1 MGVNLVLTMKKLTYT
16 EIQGI
21 FERLFFSPIIGVKPI
36 GKEYKVMFSKLSEER
51 VLALH
56 NLAQSCKRLENSYNK
71 CVNKFHWWLEHAT
84 QYNNYRGSFIQT
96 ITYYYPIIKK
106 DSLET
111 TRVLFQESHSNAL
124 KECNT
129 KKPFRWIC
137 SSEMIEVQGIKLTK
151 GLFYLGDYFKIPKSC
166 KMIKAFDCRC
176 RDPLGKIGHHE
187 HLAYN
192 RNYKSFNLY
201 GTVIHED
208 LPVSKEPL
216 KIVPFSSYL
225 DMHPTHRYEYLEWL
239 AGHRRI
245 SEISS
250 ETFLFYLFGLQLRMF
265 VDNTT
270 TEKDRLE
277 IVNCSVDLYNQ
288 CQDENVYCQEL
299 VTFIDAAISKFF
311 VNKLEELVPKDILP
325 HLVLCREA
333 LILSP
338 YNSNKNG
345 SIMENICRNIF
356 CILNYDDSI
365 PKQLLTDSFY
375 VQFAD
380 IVESEM
386 SYDDWEDIQN
396 IIKEPE
402 SFSHYQLYCINT
414 PQDYSMLLYDFIFN
428 VQLFPVIYSLNRFN
442 QCINNCFKRIVNR
455 IGEYNILVSEL
466 PSQATSSLSLF
477 DTDFQ
482 NIHTK
487 VHRIIT
493 EGEEFATIE
502 KETGA
507 TEYTIDKAATANK
520 LQVSLND
527 ERLTKVEK
535 QTKQAQELLSDIF
548 EENDEGTD
556 STNQNNNVLLDI
568 LKFLL
573 TKESWTR
580 KEVEILCQKHHLM
593 IGSVLEQINDFS
605 YGKVEDAVIED
616 DGDTI
621 YVMTDYKDKLI

>member
-71 CVNKFHWWLEHAT
+71 SVNKFHWWLEHAT
-84 QYNNYRGSFIQT
+84 QYNNYRGSFIQI

-151 GLFYLGDYFKIPKSC
+151 GLFYLGNYFKIPQSYK
-166 KMIKAFDCRC
+166 KIKGFNHMHREYC
-176 RDPLGKIGHHE
+176 E
-187 HLAYN
+187 YN
-192 RNYKSFNLY
+192 RNYKLSKLY
-201 GTVIHED
+201 GTVIHDD
-208 LPVSKEPL
+208 LPISKETL

-239 AGHRRI
+239 SGHKRI

-250 ETFLFYLFGLQLRMF
+250 ETFLFYLLGLQLRMF

-277 IVNCSVDLYNQ
+277 IINYSVDLYNQ
-288 CQDENVYCQEL
+288 CQEDNVYCLEL
-299 VTFIDAAISKFF
+299 VAFIDASVSKYF
-311 VNKLEELVPKDILP
+311 VNRLEELVPKDLLP
-325 HLVLCREA
+325 HLALCREA

-338 YNSNKNG
+338 YNSNNNG
-345 SIMENICRNIF
+345 SIMENICRNIM
-356 CILNYDDSI
+356 CILNYNDSI

-375 VQFAD
+375 AQFAVM
-380 IVESEM
+380 VESELIKM
-386 SYDDWEDIQN
+386 SYKRNW
-396 IIKEPE
+396 KELQKVITKPK
-402 SFSHYQLYCINT
+402 SFNHYELYCINS
-414 PQDYSMLLYDFIFN
+414 PQDYSLLLYDYIFSF
-428 VQLFPVIYSLNRFN
+428 QLFPNIYSLGFFN
-442 QCINNCFKRIVNR
+442 QCIDNCFKRIVKR
-455 IGEYNILVSEL
+455 IGEYYILASEL

-548 EENDEGTD
+548 DENNEGTD
-556 STNQNNNVLLDI
+556 SASQKNNVLLDI
-568 LKFLL
+568 LKTLL

-580 KEVEILCQKHHLM
+580 KDVEILCQKHHLM
-593 IGSVLEQINDFS
+593 IGSVLERINDYS
-605 YGKVEDAVIED
+605 YSRIEDAVIED

-621 YVMTDYKDKLI
+621 YVMTGYKDKLI

>member
-1 MGVNLVLTMKKLTYT
+1 MKELTYT
-16 EIQGI
+16 DIQGI
-21 FERLFFSPIIGVKPI
+21 FERLFFSPIIGVQPI

-51 VLALH
+51 VLGLH
-56 NLAQSCKRLENSYNK
+56 NLAQSCKRLENSYYKSANQ
-71 CVNKFHWWLEHAT
+71 FHWWLEHAT
-84 QYNNYRGSFIQT
+84 QYYNYRGSFIQ
-96 ITYYYPIIKK
+96 IISYYYPKK
-106 DSLET
+106 DSSET
-111 TRVLFQESHSNAL
+111 TGKSFQERHSKAL

-137 SSEMIEVQGIKLTK
+137 ASEVIEIHGLELTK
-151 GLFYLGDYFKIPKSC
+151 GLFYVGDYFKIPQSYK
-166 KMIKAFDCRC
+166 KIKAFNPRH
-176 RDPLGKIGHHE
+176 RE
-187 HLAYN
+187 YWEYN
-192 RNYKSFNLY
+192 RNYKLSKLY

-216 KIVPFSSYL
+216 KIVPFSGYL

-239 AGHRRI
+239 TGHKRI

-250 ETFLFYLFGLQLRMF
+250 ETFLFYLLGLQLRMF
-265 VDNTT
+265 IDDTA

-277 IVNCSVDLYNQ
+277 IINCSVDLYNQ
-288 CQDENVYCQEL
+288 CQEDNVYCLEL
-299 VTFIDAAISKFF
+299 VTFIDASVSKYF
-311 VNKLEELVPKDILP
+311 VNRLEELVPKDLLP
-325 HLVLCREA
+325 HLALCREA

-338 YNSNKNG
+338 FNSNKNG
-345 SIMENICRNIF
+345 SIMENICRNIM
-356 CILNYDDSI
+356 CILNYNDSI

-375 VQFAD
+375 AQFAD
-380 IVESEM
+380 MVESELLKM
-386 SYDDWEDIQN
+386 SYKNNW
-396 IIKEPE
+396 KELQKVITKPK
-402 SFSHYQLYCINT
+402 SFNHYELYCINS
-414 PQDYSMLLYDFIFN
+414 PQDYSLLLYDYIFSF
-428 VQLFPVIYSLNRFN
+428 QLFPNIYSLGFFN

-455 IGEYNILVSEL
+455 ISEYNILASEL

-477 DTDFQ
+477 DADFQ

-502 KETGA
+502 KETGT
-507 TEYTIDKAATANK
+507 TEYTIDKAATTNK

-556 STNQNNNVLLDI
+556 STSQKNNVLLDI
-568 LKFLL
+568 LKILL
-573 TKESWTR
+573 TKESWKR
-580 KEVEILCQKHHLM
+580 DDVEIICQERHLM
-593 IGSVLEQINDFS
+593 IGSVLEQINDYS
-605 YGKVEDAVIED
+605 YNRIEDAVIED

-621 YVMTDYKDKLI
+621 YVMTEYKDKLI

>member
-1 MGVNLVLTMKKLTYT
+1 MGYYLVLTMKRLTYT
-16 EIQGI
+16 DIQGI
-21 FERLFFSPIIGVKPI
+21 FERLFFSSTIGAQPL

-56 NLAQSCKRLENSYNK
+56 NLAQSCKRLENSYLK
-71 CVNKFHWWLEHAT
+71 SANKFHWWLEHAT
-84 QYNNYRGSFIQT
+84 QYNYDRGSFIQ
-96 ITYYYPIIKK
+96 IISYYYPKK
-106 DSLET
+106 DSSVIT
-111 TRVLFQESHSNAL
+111 AKSFQERHSKAL

-137 SSEMIEVQGIKLTK
+137 ASEMIDVHGLKLK
-151 GLFYLGDYFKIPKSC
+151 RGLFYIGDYFKIPQSYK
-166 KMIKAFDCRC
+166 KIKAFNPRQ
-176 RDPLGKIGHHE
+176 RE
-187 HLAYN
+187 YMEYN
-192 RNYKSFNLY
+192 RNYKLSKLY
-201 GTVIHED
+201 GTVVHED
-208 LPVSKEPL
+208 LPVSKETL

-225 DMHPTHRYEYLEWL
+225 DMHPTHRFEYLEWL

-250 ETFLFYLFGLQLRMF
+250 ETFLFYLLGLQLRMF
-265 VDNTT
+265 IDDTT

-277 IVNCSVDLYNQ
+277 IINCSVDLYIQ
-288 CQDENVYCQEL
+288 CREENVYCLEL
-299 VTFIDAAISKFF
+299 VDFIDAAVSKFF
-311 VNKLEELVPKDILP
+311 VNRLEELVPKDLLP
-325 HLVLCREA
+325 YLALCREA

-345 SIMENICRNIF
+345 SIMENICRNIM
-356 CILNYDDSI
+356 CILNYNDSI

-375 VQFAD
+375 AQFAVM
-380 IVESEM
+380 VESELIKM
-386 SYDDWEDIQN
+386 SYKKNW
-396 IIKEPE
+396 KELQKVITKPK
-402 SFSHYQLYCINT
+402 SFNHYELYCINS
-414 PQDYSMLLYDFIFN
+414 PQDYSLFLYDYIFSF
-428 VQLFPVIYSLNRFN
+428 QLFPNIYSLGFFNR
-442 QCINNCFKRIVNR
+442 CINNCFKRIVNR
-455 IGEYNILVSEL
+455 IDDYTILVSEL
-466 PSQATSSLSLF
+466 PSEVSSSISLF

-493 EGEEFATIE
+493 EGDESATIE

-548 EENDEGTD
+548 EENEEGTD
-556 STNQNNNVLLDI
+556 STSQKNNVLLDI
-568 LKFLL
+568 LKIIL
-573 TKESWTR
+573 TKESWKR
-580 KEVEILCQKHHLM
+580 DDVEIICQERHLM
-593 IGSVLEQINDFS
+593 IGSVLEQIND
-605 YGKVEDAVIED
+605 YALEKVDDIIIED
-616 DGDTI
+616 DGDNI

>member
-21 FERLFFSPIIGVKPI
+21 FERLFFSPIIGVQPI
-36 GKEYKVMFSKLSEER
+36 GKEYKDMFSKLSEER
-51 VLALH
+51 VLGLH

-166 KMIKAFDCRC
+166 KMIKAFDCRY

-455 IGEYNILVSEL
+455 ISEYNILVSEL

>member
-1 MGVNLVLTMKKLTYT
+1 MKELTYT
-16 EIQGI
+16 DIQGI
-21 FERLFFSPIIGVKPI
+21 FERLFFSPIIGVQPI

-51 VLALH
+51 VLGLH

-71 CVNKFHWWLEHAT
+71 SANQFHWWLEHAT
-84 QYNNYRGSFIQT
+84 QYYNYRGSFLQI
-96 ITYYYPIIKK
+96 ISYYYPKK
-106 DSLET
+106 DSSET
-111 TRVLFQESHSNAL
+111 TGKSFQERHSKAL

-137 SSEMIEVQGIKLTK
+137 ASEVIEIHGLELTK
-151 GLFYLGDYFKIPKSC
+151 GLFYVGDYFKIPQSYK
-166 KMIKAFDCRC
+166 KIKAFNPRH
-176 RDPLGKIGHHE
+176 RE
-187 HLAYN
+187 YWEYN
-192 RNYKSFNLY
+192 RNYKLSKLY

-216 KIVPFSSYL
+216 KIVPFSGYL

-239 AGHRRI
+239 TGHKRI

-250 ETFLFYLFGLQLRMF
+250 ETFLFYLLGLQLRMF
-265 VDNTT
+265 IDDTA

-277 IVNCSVDLYNQ
+277 IINCSVDLYNQ
-288 CQDENVYCQEL
+288 CQEDNVYCLEL
-299 VTFIDAAISKFF
+299 VAFIDASVSKYF
-311 VNKLEELVPKDILP
+311 VNRLEELVPKDLLP
-325 HLVLCREA
+325 HLALCREA

-338 YNSNKNG
+338 YNSNNG
-345 SIMENICRNIF
+345 SIMENICRNIM
-356 CILNYDDSI
+356 CILNYNDSI

-375 VQFAD
+375 AQFAVM
-380 IVESEM
+380 VESELIKM
-386 SYDDWEDIQN
+386 SYKRNW
-396 IIKEPE
+396 KELQKVITKPK
-402 SFSHYQLYCINT
+402 SFNHYELYCINS
-414 PQDYSMLLYDFIFN
+414 PQDYSLLLYDYIFSF
-428 VQLFPVIYSLNRFN
+428 QLFPNIYSLGFFN
-442 QCINNCFKRIVNR
+442 QCINNCFKRIVKR

-493 EGEEFATIE
+493 EGEEFVTIE

-507 TEYTIDKAATANK
+507 TEYTIDKVATANK

-556 STNQNNNVLLDI
+556 STSQKNNVLLDI
-568 LKFLL
+568 LKILL
-573 TKESWTR
+573 TKESWKR
-580 KEVEILCQKHHLM
+580 DDVEIICQERHLM
-593 IGSVLEQINDFS
+593 IGSVLEQINDYS
-605 YGKVEDAVIED
+605 YNRIEDAVIED

-621 YVMTDYKDKLI
+621 YVMTEYKDKLI

>member
-1 MGVNLVLTMKKLTYT
+1 MKELTYT
-16 EIQGI
+16 DIQGI
-21 FERLFFSPIIGVKPI
+21 FERLFFSPIIGVQPI

-51 VLALH
+51 VLGLH
-56 NLAQSCKRLENSYNK
+56 NLAQSCKRLENSYNESA
-71 CVNKFHWWLEHAT
+71 NQFHWWLEHAT
-84 QYNNYRGSFIQT
+84 QYYNYRGSFLQI
-96 ITYYYPIIKK
+96 ISYYYPKK
-106 DSLET
+106 DSSET
-111 TRVLFQESHSNAL
+111 TGKSFQERHSKAL

-137 SSEMIEVQGIKLTK
+137 ASEVIEIHGLELTK
-151 GLFYLGDYFKIPKSC
+151 GLFYVGDYFKIPQSYK
-166 KMIKAFDCRC
+166 KIKAFNPRH
-176 RDPLGKIGHHE
+176 RE
-187 HLAYN
+187 YWEYN
-192 RNYKSFNLY
+192 RNYKLSKLY

-216 KIVPFSSYL
+216 KIVPFSGYL

-239 AGHRRI
+239 TGHKRI

-250 ETFLFYLFGLQLRMF
+250 ETFLFYLLGLQLRMF
-265 VDNTT
+265 IDDTA

-277 IVNCSVDLYNQ
+277 IINCSVDLYNQ
-288 CQDENVYCQEL
+288 CQEDNVYCLEL
-299 VTFIDAAISKFF
+299 VAFIDASVSKYF
-311 VNKLEELVPKDILP
+311 VNRLEELVPKDLLP
-325 HLVLCREA
+325 HLALCREA

-338 YNSNKNG
+338 YNSNNG
-345 SIMENICRNIF
+345 SIMENICRNIM
-356 CILNYDDSI
+356 CILNYNDSI

-375 VQFAD
+375 AQFAVM
-380 IVESEM
+380 VESELIKM
-386 SYDDWEDIQN
+386 SYKRNW
-396 IIKEPE
+396 KELQKVITKPK
-402 SFSHYQLYCINT
+402 SFNHYELYCINS
-414 PQDYSMLLYDFIFN
+414 PQDYSLLLYDYIFSF
-428 VQLFPVIYSLNRFN
+428 QLFPNIYSLGFFN
-442 QCINNCFKRIVNR
+442 QCINNCFKRIVKR

-493 EGEEFATIE
+493 EGEEFVTIE

-507 TEYTIDKAATANK
+507 TEYTIDKVATANK

-556 STNQNNNVLLDI
+556 STSQKNNVLLDI
-568 LKFLL
+568 LKILL
-573 TKESWTR
+573 TKESWKR
-580 KEVEILCQKHHLM
+580 DDVEIICQERHLM
-593 IGSVLEQINDFS
+593 IGSVLEQINDYS
-605 YGKVEDAVIED
+605 YNRIEDAVIED

-621 YVMTDYKDKLI
+621 YVMTEYKDKLI

>member
-1 MGVNLVLTMKKLTYT
+1 MKELTYT
-16 EIQGI
+16 DIQGI
-21 FERLFFSPIIGVKPI
+21 FERLFFSPIIGVQPI

-51 VLALH
+51 VLGLH
-56 NLAQSCKRLENSYNK
+56 NLAQSCKRLENSYNESA
-71 CVNKFHWWLEHAT
+71 NQFHWWLEHAT
-84 QYNNYRGSFIQT
+84 QYYNYRGSFLQI
-96 ITYYYPIIKK
+96 ISYYYPKK
-106 DSLET
+106 DSSET
-111 TRVLFQESHSNAL
+111 TGKSFQERHSKAL

-137 SSEMIEVQGIKLTK
+137 ASEVIEIHGLELTK
-151 GLFYLGDYFKIPKSC
+151 GLFYVGDYFKIPQSYK
-166 KMIKAFDCRC
+166 KIKAFNPRH
-176 RDPLGKIGHHE
+176 RE
-187 HLAYN
+187 YWEYN
-192 RNYKSFNLY
+192 GNYKLSKLY

-216 KIVPFSSYL
+216 KIVPFSGYL

-239 AGHRRI
+239 TGHKRI

-250 ETFLFYLFGLQLRMF
+250 ETFLFYLLGLQLRMF
-265 VDNTT
+265 IDDTA

-277 IVNCSVDLYNQ
+277 IINCSVDLYNQ
-288 CQDENVYCQEL
+288 CQEDNVYCLEL
-299 VTFIDAAISKFF
+299 VAFIDASVSKYF
-311 VNKLEELVPKDILP
+311 VNRLEELVPKDLLP
-325 HLVLCREA
+325 HLALCREA

-338 YNSNKNG
+338 YNSNNG
-345 SIMENICRNIF
+345 SIMENICRNIM
-356 CILNYDDSI
+356 CILNYNDSI

-375 VQFAD
+375 AQFAVM
-380 IVESEM
+380 VESELIKM
-386 SYDDWEDIQN
+386 SYKRNW
-396 IIKEPE
+396 KELQKVITKPK
-402 SFSHYQLYCINT
+402 SFNHYELYCINS
-414 PQDYSMLLYDFIFN
+414 PQDYSLLLYDYIFSF
-428 VQLFPVIYSLNRFN
+428 QLFPNIYSLGFFN
-442 QCINNCFKRIVNR
+442 QCINNCFKRIVKR

-493 EGEEFATIE
+493 EGEEFVTIE

-507 TEYTIDKAATANK
+507 TEYTIDKVATANK

-556 STNQNNNVLLDI
+556 STSQKNNVLLDI
-568 LKFLL
+568 LKILL
-573 TKESWTR
+573 TKESWKR
-580 KEVEILCQKHHLM
+580 DDVEIICQERHLM
-593 IGSVLEQINDFS
+593 IGSVLEQINDYS
-605 YGKVEDAVIED
+605 YNRIEDAVIED

-621 YVMTDYKDKLI
+621 YVMTEYKDKLI

>member
-1 MGVNLVLTMKKLTYT
+1 MKELTYT
-16 EIQGI
+16 DIQGI
-21 FERLFFSPIIGVKPI
+21 FERLFFSPIIGVQPI

-51 VLALH
+51 VLGLH
-56 NLAQSCKRLENSYNK
+56 NLAQSCKRLENSYNESA
-71 CVNKFHWWLEHAT
+71 NQFHWWLEHAT
-84 QYNNYRGSFIQT
+84 QYYNYRGSFLQI
-96 ITYYYPIIKK
+96 ISYYYPKK
-106 DSLET
+106 DSSET
-111 TRVLFQESHSNAL
+111 TGKSFQERHSKAL

-137 SSEMIEVQGIKLTK
+137 ASEVIEIHGLELTK
-151 GLFYLGDYFKIPKSC
+151 GLFYVGDYFKIPQSYK
-166 KMIKAFDCRC
+166 KIKAFNPRH
-176 RDPLGKIGHHE
+176 RE
-187 HLAYN
+187 YWEYN
-192 RNYKSFNLY
+192 RNYKLSKLY

-216 KIVPFSSYL
+216 KIVPFSGYL

-239 AGHRRI
+239 TGHKRI

-250 ETFLFYLFGLQLRMF
+250 ETFLFYLLGLQLRMF
-265 VDNTT
+265 IDDTA

-277 IVNCSVDLYNQ
+277 IINCSVDLYNQ
-288 CQDENVYCQEL
+288 CQEDNVYCLEL
-299 VTFIDAAISKFF
+299 VAFIDASVSKYF
-311 VNKLEELVPKDILP
+311 VNRLEELVPKDLLP
-325 HLVLCREA
+325 HLALCREA

-338 YNSNKNG
+338 YNSNNG
-345 SIMENICRNIF
+345 SIMENICRNIM
-356 CILNYDDSI
+356 CILNYNDSI
-365 PKQLLTDSFY
+365 QKQLLTDSFY
-375 VQFAD
+375 AQFAVM
-380 IVESEM
+380 VESELIKM
-386 SYDDWEDIQN
+386 SYKRNW
-396 IIKEPE
+396 KELQKVITKPK
-402 SFSHYQLYCINT
+402 SFNHYELYCINS
-414 PQDYSMLLYDFIFN
+414 PQDYSLLLYDYIFSF
-428 VQLFPVIYSLNRFN
+428 QLFPNIYSLGFFN
-442 QCINNCFKRIVNR
+442 QCINNCFKRIVKR

-493 EGEEFATIE
+493 EGEEFVTIE

-507 TEYTIDKAATANK
+507 TEYTIDKVATANK

-556 STNQNNNVLLDI
+556 STSQKNNVLLNI
-568 LKFLL
+568 LKILL
-573 TKESWTR
+573 TKESWKR
-580 KEVEILCQKHHLM
+580 DDVEIICQERHLM
-593 IGSVLEQINDFS
+593 IGSVLEQINDYS
-605 YGKVEDAVIED
+605 YNRIEDAVIED

-621 YVMTDYKDKLI
+621 YVMTEYKDKLI